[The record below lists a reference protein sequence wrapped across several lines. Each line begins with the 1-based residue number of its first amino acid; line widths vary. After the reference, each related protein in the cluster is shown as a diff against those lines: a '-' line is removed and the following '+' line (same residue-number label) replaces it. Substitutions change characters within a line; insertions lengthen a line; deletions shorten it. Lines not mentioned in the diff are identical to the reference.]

1 MPTFPTAN
9 PEDSYVRR
17 PNNHPTSSRAAYVP
31 RCVRVLLHGFPDELI
46 SFSAFNLIIWL
57 RLGTSPPMHAHAV
70 SCCSVHIW
78 SELFGD
84 PETVAILASHYRYVC
99 ICLRPVPCASRHLAI
114 SSPNFVGKG
123 SHTVAP
129 SIHTHTYTLA
139 SGSAVDTSEYSTW
152 AELHTRSSTSP
163 PPAQD
168 GKW

>member
-84 PETVAILASHYRYVC
+84 PETVAVLASHHRYVC
-99 ICLRPVPCASRHLAI
+99 ICLRRVPCASRHWAI

-123 SHTVAP
+123 SHAGAP
-129 SIHTHTYTLA
+129 PPLSIHT
-139 SGSAVDTSEYSTW
+139 
-152 AELHTRSSTSP
+152 RSRP
-163 PPAQD
+163 DQP
-168 GKW
+168 